1 MADVSEKL
9 GVGLFLAVFA
19 QGVFSQ
25 HLTALMVGLALAAL
39 LLASALIVISV
50 VLSREGLL
58 HGTGGARRNRGLAGR
73 ARLVVVLQP
82 RDGDLCEAIALYE
95 EYGQSDFFRN
105 SGRLV

>member
-50 VLSREGLL
+50 VLSREG
-58 HGTGGARRNRGLAGR
+58 
-73 ARLVVVLQP
+73 
-82 RDGDLCEAIALYE
+82 
-95 EYGQSDFFRN
+95 
-105 SGRLV
+105 